1 MFISLGLEKNEKKIN
16 ILRRKILSMRY
27 AKILDELAPCGLNCI
42 KCLFNSKG
50 KIKNLSISLQE
61 CFGSFD
67 NYAKRFSTFQ
77 PVFKNY
83 PNFKALLE
91 FLSKVECDGCRSG
104 KCEYPNCGVFQ
115 CYSKKGIDFCF
126 QCKEFPCDNTNFD
139 DDLKRR
145 WILMN
150 NKMKDIG
157 VKRYY
162 LETKSIA
169 RYI

>member
-1 MFISLGLEKNEKKIN
+1 
-16 ILRRKILSMRY
+16 MRY
-27 AKILDELAPCGLNCI
+27 TKILDELAPCGLNCR

-50 KIKNLSISLQE
+50 KIKLLSSSLQE

-77 PVFKNY
+77 PVFNNY
-83 PNFKALLE
+83 PNFKTLLD

-126 QCKEFPCDNTNFD
+126 QCKEFPCDTTNFD

-145 WILMN
+145 WLLMN
-150 NKMKDIG
+150 NKMKEIG
-157 VKRYY
+157 VKHYY
-162 LETKSIA
+162 QEMKNTP